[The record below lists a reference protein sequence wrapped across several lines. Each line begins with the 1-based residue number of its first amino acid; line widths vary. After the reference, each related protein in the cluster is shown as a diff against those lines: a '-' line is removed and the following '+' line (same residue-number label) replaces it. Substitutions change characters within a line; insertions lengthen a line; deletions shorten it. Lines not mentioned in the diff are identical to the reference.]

1 MILDW
6 DTHDILLFSDKLM
19 FAPINSKLCVAPAT
33 VETINKRARG
43 KDYCKVL
50 ACSFW
55 PISRLSIIN
64 GSYLVHIIQFLAYT
78 SLDATFVL

>member
-1 MILDW
+1 MILDR
-6 DTHDILLFSDKLM
+6 DTHDILLSSDKLM
-19 FAPINSKLCVAPAT
+19 FAPINSKLYVAPAT

-55 PISRLSIIN
+55 PISRLSTYRKK
-64 GSYLVHIIQFLAYT
+64 SLSAHLFSLAG
-78 SLDATFVL
+78 TFFAR